1 MPAFAG
7 MTSKAG
13 IDPLE
18 SERLTPRSQENGLDP
33 LIWVRAVHFA
43 ATVSVSGVVFFLA
56 WVGEPA
62 FRMAAA
68 DEAIAALV
76 RRRLAGIAWIS
87 LAAVVLTGVA
97 WLVLLAKQMSE
108 RPLAAMWSEGVLRT
122 VLLDTDFGNVWLA
135 RSVLVVLVALAWGPF
150 PFAGT
155 PRSPWRRGAT
165 LAFAA
170 ALVGALAFA
179 GHAASGEG
187 VDGIV
192 QEAADFLHLV
202 AAAAWVGALLPLAVV
217 LGAAQDRHGARG
229 APAVAIARAATLR
242 FSTLGIVSVAIVLAT
257 GIVNSWERVGSVA
270 ALVGTDYG
278 RLLSV
283 KVALFLVMLAVAA
296 VNRLQLTPRLVQE
309 PDAAA
314 QQDAL
319 RQLRRNALVEAGLGA
334 IILVIVASLG
344 MLPPP
349 DEQTSREGAATYPR
363 LVAGTGTPGIFT
375 RTEPSAVRLVKYS
388 VFQSS
393 PPNAMLVV
401 CGLPWTMR
409 PSFRPCG
416 SMT

>member
-1 MPAFAG
+1 L
-7 MTSKAG
+7 
-13 IDPLE
+13 D
-18 SERLTPRSQENGLDP
+18 DP

-43 ATVSVSGVVFFLA
+43 ATISVSGVVFFLA

-62 FRMAAA
+62 FRVAAA
-68 DEAIAALV
+68 DEAIAATV
-76 RRRLAGIAWIS
+76 RRRLAGIAWFS
-87 LAAVVLTGVA
+87 LALVVLTGVV
-97 WLVLLAKQMSE
+97 WLILLAKQMSE
-108 RPLAAMWSEGVLRT
+108 RPLAAMWSEGVLRM

-135 RSVLVVLVALAWGPF
+135 RSVLIVLLAMAWHPF
-150 PFAGT
+150 PFAAT
-155 PRSPWRRGAT
+155 PRSPWRAGVALVCATT
-165 LAFAA
+165 LA
-170 ALVGALAFA
+170 GALAFA

-187 VDGIV
+187 VDGVV

-202 AAAAWVGALLPLAVV
+202 AAAAWVGALLPLAVL
-217 LGAAQDRHGARG
+217 LGGAQGRG

-242 FSTLGIVSVAIVLAT
+242 FSTLGIVSVAMVLAT

-270 ALVGTDYG
+270 ALFGTDYG
-278 RLLSV
+278 RLLSL

-296 VNRLQLTPRLVQE
+296 VNRLRLTPRLVQE
-309 PDAAA
+309 LDAAA

-319 RQLRRNALVEAGLGA
+319 QQLRRNALVEAGVGA
-334 IILVIVASLG
+334 IILVIVAVLG
-344 MLPPP
+344 MLPPAN
-349 DEQTSREGAATYPR
+349 ERTSGEGAALYAR

-409 PSFRPCG
+409 PSFLPCG

>member
-1 MPAFAG
+1 L
-7 MTSKAG
+7 
-13 IDPLE
+13 D
-18 SERLTPRSQENGLDP
+18 DP

-43 ATVSVSGVVFFLA
+43 ATISVSGVVFFLA

-62 FRMAAA
+62 FRVAAA
-68 DEAIAALV
+68 DEAIAATV
-76 RRRLAGIAWIS
+76 RRRLAGIAWFS
-87 LAAVVLTGVA
+87 LALVVLTGVV
-97 WLVLLAKQMSE
+97 WLILLAKQMSE
-108 RPLAAMWSEGVLRT
+108 RPLAAMWSEGVLRM

-135 RSVLVVLVALAWGPF
+135 RSVLIVLLAMAWHPF
-150 PFAGT
+150 PFAAT
-155 PRSPWRRGAT
+155 PRSPWRAGVALVCATT
-165 LAFAA
+165 LA
-170 ALVGALAFA
+170 GALAFA

-187 VDGIV
+187 VDGVV
-192 QEAADFLHLV
+192 QEAANFLHLV
-202 AAAAWVGALLPLAVV
+202 AAAAWVGALLPLAVL
-217 LGAAQDRHGARG
+217 LGGAQGRG

-242 FSTLGIVSVAIVLAT
+242 FSTLGIVSVAMVLAT

-270 ALVGTDYG
+270 ALFGTDYG
-278 RLLSV
+278 RLLSL

-296 VNRLQLTPRLVQE
+296 VNRLRLTPRLVQE
-309 PDAAA
+309 LDAAA

-319 RQLRRNALVEAGLGA
+319 QQLRRNALVEAGLGA
-334 IILVIVASLG
+334 IILVIVAVLG
-344 MLPPP
+344 MLPPAN
-349 DEQTSREGAATYPR
+349 ERTSGEGAALYAR

-409 PSFRPCG
+409 PSFLPCG

>member
-1 MPAFAG
+1 MALSPFLFAG
-7 MTSKAG
+7 A
-13 IDPLE
+13 
-18 SERLTPRSQENGLDP
+18 PR
-33 LIWVRAVHFA
+33 A
-43 ATVSVSGVVFFLA
+43 
-56 WVGEPA
+56 
-62 FRMAAA
+62 
-68 DEAIAALV
+68 
-76 RRRLAGIAWIS
+76 
-87 LAAVVLTGVA
+87 
-97 WLVLLAKQMSE
+97 
-108 RPLAAMWSEGVLRT
+108 
-122 VLLDTDFGNVWLA
+122 
-135 RSVLVVLVALAWGPF
+135 
-150 PFAGT
+150 
-155 PRSPWRRGAT
+155 PWRRGMA
-165 LAFAA
+165 LACAA

-187 VDGIV
+187 VEGAV
-192 QEAADFLHLV
+192 QETADFLHLV
-202 AAAAWVGALLPLAVV
+202 AAAAWVGALLPLAVL
-217 LGAAQDRHGARG
+217 LGAAQGRG

-242 FSTLGIVSVAIVLAT
+242 FSTLGIVSVATVLAT
-257 GIVNSWERVGSVA
+257 GIVNSWERVGDVA
-270 ALVGTDYG
+270 VLVGTDYG
-278 RLLSV
+278 RLLML

-334 IILVIVASLG
+334 IILVIVAVLG
-344 MLPPP
+344 MLPPAN
-349 DEQTSREGAATYPR
+349 EHTSGDGAAPYAR

-409 PSFRPCG
+409 PSFLPCG

>member
-1 MPAFAG
+1 M
-7 MTSKAG
+7 
-13 IDPLE
+13 D
-18 SERLTPRSQENGLDP
+18 DP

-43 ATVSVSGVVFFLA
+43 ATISVSGVVFFLA

-62 FRMAAA
+62 FRVAAA
-68 DEAIAALV
+68 DEAIAATV
-76 RRRLAGIAWIS
+76 RRRLAGIAWFS
-87 LAAVVLTGVA
+87 LALVVLTGVV
-97 WLVLLAKQMSE
+97 WLILLAKQMSE
-108 RPLAAMWSEGVLRT
+108 RPLAAMWSEGVLRM

-135 RSVLVVLVALAWGPF
+135 RSVLIVLLAMAWHPF
-150 PFAGT
+150 PFAAT
-155 PRSPWRRGAT
+155 PRSPWRAGVALVCATT
-165 LAFAA
+165 LA
-170 ALVGALAFA
+170 GALAFA

-187 VDGIV
+187 VDGVV

-202 AAAAWVGALLPLAVV
+202 AAAAWVGALLPLAVL
-217 LGAAQDRHGARG
+217 LGGAQGRG

-242 FSTLGIVSVAIVLAT
+242 FSTLGIVSVAMVLAT

-270 ALVGTDYG
+270 ALFGTDYG
-278 RLLSV
+278 RLLSL

-296 VNRLQLTPRLVQE
+296 VNRLRLTPRLVQE
-309 PDAAA
+309 LDAAA

-319 RQLRRNALVEAGLGA
+319 QQLRRNALVEAGLGA
-334 IILVIVASLG
+334 IILVIVAVLG
-344 MLPPP
+344 MLPPAN
-349 DEQTSREGAATYPR
+349 ERTSGEGAALYAR

-409 PSFRPCG
+409 PSFLPCG

>member
-1 MPAFAG
+1 L
-7 MTSKAG
+7 
-13 IDPLE
+13 D
-18 SERLTPRSQENGLDP
+18 DP

-43 ATVSVSGVVFFLA
+43 ATISVSGVVFFRSF
-56 WVGEPA
+56 VGEPA
-62 FRMAAA
+62 FRVAAA
-68 DEAIAALV
+68 DEAIAAMA
-76 RRRLAGIAWIS
+76 RWRLAGIAWLS
-87 LAAVVLTGVA
+87 LALAVLTGVA
-97 WLVLLAKQMSE
+97 WFILLAAQMSE
-108 RPLAAMWSEGVLRT
+108 RPLAAMWSEGVIRT
-122 VLLDTDFGNVWLA
+122 VLLNTDFGNVWLA
-135 RSVLVVLVALAWGPF
+135 RSVLVVLLVLALHRIPF
-150 PFAGT
+150 TA
-155 PRSPWRRGAT
+155 SPWRRGMA
-165 LAFAA
+165 LICAA
-170 ALVGALAFA
+170 VLVGALAFA
-179 GHAASGEG
+179 GHAAAGEG

-192 QEAADFLHLV
+192 QETADVLHLV

-229 APAVAIARAATLR
+229 ASAVAIARAATLR

-278 RLLSV
+278 RLLSL

-409 PSFRPCG
+409 PSFRRCG

>member
-1 MPAFAG
+1 L
-7 MTSKAG
+7 
-13 IDPLE
+13 D
-18 SERLTPRSQENGLDP
+18 DP

-43 ATVSVSGVVFFLA
+43 ATISVSGVVFFLA

-62 FRMAAA
+62 FRVAAA
-68 DEAIAALV
+68 DEAIAATV
-76 RRRLAGIAWIS
+76 RRRLAGIAWFS
-87 LAAVVLTGVA
+87 LALVVLTGVV
-97 WLVLLAKQMSE
+97 WLILLAKQMSE
-108 RPLAAMWSEGVLRT
+108 RPLAAMWSEGVLRM

-135 RSVLVVLVALAWGPF
+135 RSVLIVLLAMAWHPF
-150 PFAGT
+150 PFAAT
-155 PRSPWRRGAT
+155 PRSPWRAGVALVCATT
-165 LAFAA
+165 LA
-170 ALVGALAFA
+170 GALAFA

-187 VDGIV
+187 VDGVV

-202 AAAAWVGALLPLAVV
+202 AAAAWVGALLPLAVL
-217 LGAAQDRHGARG
+217 LGGAQGRG

-242 FSTLGIVSVAIVLAT
+242 FSTLGIVSVAMVLAT

-270 ALVGTDYG
+270 ALFGTDYG
-278 RLLSV
+278 RLLSL

-296 VNRLQLTPRLVQE
+296 VNRLRLTPRLVQE
-309 PDAAA
+309 LDAAA

-319 RQLRRNALVEAGLGA
+319 QQLRRNALVEAGLGA
-334 IILVIVASLG
+334 IILVIVAVLG
-344 MLPPP
+344 MLPPAN
-349 DEQTSREGAATYPR
+349 ERTSGEGAALYAR

-409 PSFRPCG
+409 PSFLPCG